1 MWHNVSTLL
10 ATLSKILCAS
20 ALLGHAACREASA
33 PATEPGGSPTGTA
46 SAASSTPAPGPGA
59 PTAHASA
66 TPVTSVDSAEARE
79 ARARLVRQVAAE
91 PPWTGKQWD
100 ERVLAAIGKVPRHAF
115 LPGAPL
121 PRAYEDRPQP
131 IGHEQTISQPTVVA
145 IMSDALDLTGSE
157 RVLEIGTGSG
167 YQAAVLAELAR
178 QVYTIEIVAPLGEA
192 ARRRLAELGY
202 RNIEVRIGDGY
213 AGWPEAA
220 PFERVLLTAAP
231 ETMPDAL
238 LAQLAEGG
246 IAVAPV
252 GRQGET
258 QRLARWTKRGGKVT
272 REDLG
277 AVRFVP
283 MVPGR

>member
-1 MWHNVSTLL
+1 MP
-10 ATLSKILCAS
+10 ATLKKILCA
-20 ALLGHAACREASA
+20 APLLGLAACRQASGPADDRTDAATRATTDAAVA
-33 PATEPGGSPTGTA
+33 PPAPTRGSGSP
-46 SAASSTPAPGPGA
+46 PAP
-59 PTAHASA
+59 TSSA
-66 TPVTSVDSAEARE
+66 DATVDSAEARE
-79 ARARLVRQVAAE
+79 ARQRLVRQIAAE
-91 PPWTGKQWD
+91 PPWTGQRWD
-100 ERVLAAIGKVPRHAF
+100 ERVLSAIGKVPRHAF

-121 PRAYEDRPQP
+121 RRAYDDHPQP
-131 IGHEQTISQPTVVA
+131 IGHEQTISQPMVVA
-145 IMSDALDLTGSE
+145 IMSDALDLQGNE

-178 QVYTIEIVAPLGEA
+178 QVYTIEIVTPLGET

-220 PFERVLLTAAP
+220 PFDRVLLTAAP
-231 ETMPDAL
+231 EAMPEAL

-258 QRLARWTKRGGKVT
+258 QRLARWTKREGKVT